1 MLFLPWI
8 YTELSVKAGERK
20 KEWEKK
26 RERSSGDPKTLRL
39 VLFWLHA
46 FNSFHIIGNIDI
58 LIGYT
63 VGFFQASS

>member
-26 RERSSGDPKTLRL
+26 RDRSSGDPKTLHL
-39 VLFWLHA
+39 VLFRLHA
-46 FNSFHIIGNIDI
+46 FNSFHIIEI

-63 VGFFQASS
+63 VGFFQALS